1 MKLQI
6 FVILVVG
13 LFLGASFSSAQVRN
27 EPCKCADKDLLLD
40 ALNKSQAAI
49 QELNFR
55 LEYAKGWEAAHGRT
69 VYGEEFYEAL
79 AKDLGVVI
87 NQFGS
92 GDEFGGYQM
101 KSSDCSII
109 EKSGQNRCAQEI
121 EKSLIDVYKE
131 ACRKSKDFP
140 IYQNLGEM
148 RQVLLHQI
156 SAYQAMQNFVLNTL
170 KSLPKTCRPNNWFGY
185 VTYQKVQTEHSVETN
200 AKINLT
206 ATRNSKVTYLGTLLV
221 DEGKAASASAL
232 ATDGWDT
239 NQISGYT
246 DNTCKGKQVPRVMT
260 YYTKSFSKG
269 ETIGNA
275 TFTLKIDFH
284 PAIKT
289 YDLYVDFFP
298 INIAGQNNTSNS
310 LSAAADCNEK
320 GYDKSDSFS
329 FTKRVQ
335 KEGHSVTEEKIDP
348 DSPNFLEGRRVVKPE
363 PLNQAGVKEG
373 NTTRTTTHEIQFR
386 WALWRLPAK

>member
-1 MKLQI
+1 MKLQV

-40 ALNKSQAAI
+40 ALNMSQAAI
-49 QELNFR
+49 QELNFQ
-55 LEYAKGWEAAHGRT
+55 LEYAKGWEAAHGKT
-69 VYGEEFYEAL
+69 VYGDEFYKAL
-79 AKDLGVVI
+79 EKNLGVVK

-92 GDEFGGYQM
+92 GDEFGGYQI
-101 KSSDCSII
+101 KSSDCSIM
-109 EKSGQNRCAQEI
+109 EKSGQNRCAREI

-131 ACRKSKDFP
+131 ACREKKDLP
-140 IYQNLGEM
+140 IYQKLGEM
-148 RQVLLHQI
+148 RQVLLLQI
-156 SAYQAMQNFVLNTL
+156 SAYQAMQKFVLDTL
-170 KSLPKTCRPNNWFGY
+170 RSLPKTCRPNNWFGY
-185 VTYQKVQTEHSVETN
+185 VTYQKVQTVNSVETN

-221 DEGKAASASAL
+221 EEGKAASASAS
-232 ATDGWDT
+232 ATDSWDL

-246 DNTCKGKQVPRVMT
+246 DNTCKGKQVARVMT
-260 YYTKSFSKG
+260 YNTKSFSEG

-310 LSAAADCNEK
+310 LSAADCAEK

-335 KEGHSVTEEKIDP
+335 KEGHSVTGEKIDP

-363 PLNQAGVKEG
+363 ALNQSGVKEG
-373 NTTRTTTHEIQFR
+373 NTTTTKTHEIQFR

>member
-40 ALNKSQAAI
+40 ALNMSQAAI
-49 QELNFR
+49 QELNFQ
-55 LEYAKGWEAAHGRT
+55 LEYAKGWEAAHGRG
-69 VYGEEFYEAL
+69 VYGDEFYKAL
-79 AKDLGVVI
+79 EENLGVVK

-101 KSSDCSII
+101 KSSDCSIL
-109 EKSGQNRCAQEI
+109 EKSGQNRCAREI

-131 ACRKSKDFP
+131 ACREKKDLP

-156 SAYQAMQNFVLNTL
+156 SAYQAMQNFVLDTL

-185 VTYQKVQTEHSVETN
+185 VTYQKVQTENAVETM

-206 ATRNSKVTYLGTLLV
+206 ATRNSKVTYFGTLLV
-221 DEGKAASASAL
+221 EEGKAASASAS
-232 ATDGWDT
+232 ATDSSDL

-246 DNTCKGKQVPRVMT
+246 DICKGKQVSRVLT
-260 YYTKSFSKG
+260 SNSKSFSKG

-289 YDLYVDFFP
+289 YDLYADFFP
-298 INIAGQNNTSNS
+298 INIAGQRSTSNK
-310 LSAAADCNEK
+310 LSNAADCSEK
-320 GYDKSDSFS
+320 GYDTGDNFS

-335 KEGHSVTEEKIDP
+335 KEGHSVTGEKIDP
-348 DSPNFLEGRRVVKPE
+348 DSPNYLEGRRVVKPE
-363 PLNQAGVKEG
+363 ALNQTGVKEG
-373 NTTRTTTHEIQFR
+373 NTTTTKTHEIQFR